1 MFFVVLLIIVA
12 GIVFYRYV
20 TKDKREEKEK
30 IDREKVRSSAKTW
43 ALADA
48 VCKEFSS
55 DGFCF
60 KRLCDPNVATFTI
73 EVSKDGIIAKTGYFR
88 PVNDSSVHREI
99 LVRFSDIALEDLESN
114 AMASELRN
122 ILLHEISNMERINV
136 NDNGNI
142 SIIKR
147 TW

>member
-12 GIVFYRYV
+12 GIVFYRYA

-43 ALADA
+43 ALAEA
-48 VCKEFSS
+48 LCKEFLS
-55 DGFCF
+55 DGHCF

-73 EVSKDGIIAKTGYFR
+73 EVSKEGIIAKTSYFR
-88 PVNDSSVHREI
+88 QVENSSVHREI
-99 LVRFSDIALEDLESN
+99 LVRFSDLALEDLESN
-114 AMASELRN
+114 AMASELKN
-122 ILLHEISNMERINV
+122 ILLNEIGKMERISV
-136 NDNGNI
+136 SDNGNI

>member
-1 MFFVVLLIIVA
+1 MFFVVILIIVA
-12 GIVFYRYV
+12 GVVFYRFA
-20 TKDKREEKEK
+20 TKDRREEKENT
-30 IDREKVRSSAKTW
+30 DREKVRSSAKTW

-48 VCKEFSS
+48 ICKEFLS
-55 DGFCF
+55 DGFCY
-60 KRLCDPNVATFTI
+60 KRLCDPNVASFTI
-73 EVSKDGIIAKTGYFR
+73 EVSKGGIIAKTGYFR
-88 PVNDSSVHREI
+88 PVEDSSVHREI

-122 ILLHEISNMERINV
+122 ILLEEIRKMDRISV